1 MSRFMVMI
9 TTAICLTMFISTLP
23 MHLSSNGTEELLE
36 NSSVE
41 SSIAMQF
48 EYSSGNIY
56 QVDSYLEHTYLYGL
70 AVGATVLDQSGNLYV
85 AGTMSDT
92 GTLVSF
98 DPLGPFSTIYNA
110 QDRPWNAPVSFVAKF
125 GNDGEWKW
133 VNFVEPKGATTSG
146 CDSITM
152 VNESTSTVKSLA
164 VSPDGSYLYM
174 GALIQGCVDF
184 GSNQIVTGTSAT
196 ERVGAIVA
204 MKTGAGSM
212 LWVKTLKN
220 TNGNKAGTIIPD
232 ILFTKYLNSGLKVYV
247 AGTIKD
253 ATISTAGGSF
263 SGGPDGDGYILRLS
277 DSTTDVEIYQDTCS
291 LNDGSSSSDCG
302 NGIAEKVVEVVED
315 ADGIMHIGINVHFP
329 SSETTAFLFGKT
341 VSVSATAGSLYAYTI
356 TFDEDL
362 QHTSSA
368 PPNELNEGKQG
379 WQIRH
384 AFLYQQTPMF
394 ITGFAQEVYPLV
406 LQNLDGSGQYDEVTN
421 LSISS
426 GGGAWPKEILVH
438 ESTGIH
444 LIVAR
449 ADPNGHPILTSGTSS
464 YNLTHDGMYLVDFLN
479 LDESFSW
486 NTNIAPDRNTP
497 LHAYSHPN
505 GRIGVV
511 GKGQNN
517 AYIAQS
523 FTFSADS
530 DGDGIPD
537 LFDTHIYVPSSS
549 DWDNDGLLNSIDNCP
564 YVWNLDQANSDNDL
578 YGDACDTDI
587 DGDDIT
593 NTIPIDLTSASNI
606 DKCPYV
612 FANSS
617 KDKDGDGCED
627 DADADGVI
635 DVNDICP
642 GNPDSDDADGD
653 GVPDGCDEYPDDT
666 DNDGVIN
673 SFDNCITTFNPSQQD
688 SGGEPT
694 GDACDYDIDGDGVNN
709 SIPVDLNATDN
720 FDRCPYSYSSPN
732 NDSDRDG
739 CDDEPVIEQCDVC
752 DIDDGEVKGEE
763 KTNDT
768 IIDPSDIPTAAAI
781 GGAGILG
788 GGVIALI
795 AGRMR
800 GALRY
805 IGVDD
810 GLELL
815 KHLPRRKKKDG
826 GSDHYFKKGLIRQQ
840 EMTISADKN
849 LDDYIEDD
857 N

>member
-1 MSRFMVMI
+1 
-9 TTAICLTMFISTLP
+9 
-23 MHLSSNGTEELLE
+23 
-36 NSSVE
+36 
-41 SSIAMQF
+41 
-48 EYSSGNIY
+48 
-56 QVDSYLEHTYLYGL
+56 
-70 AVGATVLDQSGNLYV
+70 
-85 AGTMSDT
+85 
-92 GTLVSF
+92 
-98 DPLGPFSTIYNA
+98 
-110 QDRPWNAPVSFVAKF
+110 
-125 GNDGEWKW
+125 
-133 VNFVEPKGATTSG
+133 
-146 CDSITM
+146 
-152 VNESTSTVKSLA
+152 
-164 VSPDGSYLYM
+164 
-174 GALIQGCVDF
+174 
-184 GSNQIVTGTSAT
+184 
-196 ERVGAIVA
+196 
-204 MKTGAGSM
+204 
-212 LWVKTLKN
+212 
-220 TNGNKAGTIIPD
+220 
-232 ILFTKYLNSGLKVYV
+232 
-247 AGTIKD
+247 
-253 ATISTAGGSF
+253 
-263 SGGPDGDGYILRLS
+263 
-277 DSTTDVEIYQDTCS
+277 
-291 LNDGSSSSDCG
+291 
-302 NGIAEKVVEVVED
+302 
-315 ADGIMHIGINVHFP
+315 
-329 SSETTAFLFGKT
+329 
-341 VSVSATAGSLYAYTI
+341 
-356 TFDEDL
+356 
-362 QHTSSA
+362 
-368 PPNELNEGKQG
+368 
-379 WQIRH
+379 
-384 AFLYQQTPMF
+384 
-394 ITGFAQEVYPLV
+394 
-406 LQNLDGSGQYDEVTN
+406 
-421 LSISS
+421 
-426 GGGAWPKEILVH
+426 
-438 ESTGIH
+438 
-444 LIVAR
+444 
-449 ADPNGHPILTSGTSS
+449 
-464 YNLTHDGMYLVDFLN
+464 MYLVDFLN

-739 CDDEPVIEQCDVC
+739 CDDEPVTEQCDVC

-768 IIDPSDIPTAAAI
+768 IIDPS
-781 GGAGILG
+781 LS
-788 GGVIALI
+788 LI
-795 AGRMR
+795 H
-800 GALRY
+800 
-805 IGVDD
+805 I
-810 GLELL
+810 
-815 KHLPRRKKKDG
+815 
-826 GSDHYFKKGLIRQQ
+826 
-840 EMTISADKN
+840 
-849 LDDYIEDD
+849 
-857 N
+857 